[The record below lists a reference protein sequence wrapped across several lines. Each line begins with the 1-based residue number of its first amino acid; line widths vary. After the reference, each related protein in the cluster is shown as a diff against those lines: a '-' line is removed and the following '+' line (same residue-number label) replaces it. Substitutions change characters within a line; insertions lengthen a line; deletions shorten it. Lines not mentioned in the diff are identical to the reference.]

1 VRDLRLENQGQVSA
15 VTLSGQGGDID
26 LGVRDLLVLTRN
38 SDISTTAGLAPGGG
52 NGGNIK
58 VNTINGYIFGV
69 PVGDNNFTAQAYL
82 GNGGSITIDA
92 AKIYEIEPGSDD
104 FLNTNDITVS
114 SRYGRV
120 GIIRNN
126 VLNVDPTQGFTNL
139 PVDAVDTS
147 RLIAQRC
154 ALRSRTSGRENT
166 FVVTGPGGLPPS
178 PNDTLQ
184 NESVVTNWVSLEPP
198 QENPSGNP
206 TSEKLKNSTSSVASV
221 PKTPTY
227 VEAQAWVI
235 DEKGEVILTA
245 QAPTVTPHN
254 PTLTPANVC
263 NGS

>member
-1 VRDLRLENQGQVSA
+1 VS
-15 VTLSGQGGDID
+15 TSGQGGNIN
-26 LGVRDLLVLTRN
+26 LLARDLLVLTRN
-38 SDISTTAGLAPGGG
+38 SDISTTAGIAPGGG
-52 NGGNIK
+52 DGGNITT
-58 VNTINGYIFGV
+58 NTINGYIFGI
-69 PVGDNNFTAQAYL
+69 PVGGDNNFTAQAYL
-82 GNGGSITIDA
+82 GNGGSITIEA

-104 FLNTNDITVS
+104 FLNTNDISVS

-120 GIIRNN
+120 GIYRGN

-154 ALRSRTSGRENT
+154 ALRSRTSGRENK

-184 NESVVTNWVSLEPP
+184 NESVVTDWVTLEPP

-206 TSEKLKNSTSSVASV
+206 TSKKLENPTSTVAV

-227 VEAQAWVI
+227 VEAQGWVI